1 MHLFFSGRWAER
13 VYIMITIKDLS
24 FSYTG
29 SPPYVL
35 HGLNLM
41 IRDGEYVSV
50 VGENGCGKST
60 LMRLILKFLKPTSG
74 SIVSQAI
81 RVGYVPQKSDY
92 SNAGFPITVY
102 EALDSYRKLL
112 KIRDKSVIEKGLQQV
127 GMQAFASA
135 LMGTLSGGQ
144 GQKILIARALMGA
157 PDLLILDE
165 PSTGVDIQSQREI
178 YGFLKGINQN
188 NGITI
193 VSVEHNLDAAVSN
206 STLIYHLTDGHG
218 HLCTPK
224 KYAQEFLGG
233 RRIQGGT
240 DNVAI

>member
-127 GMQAFASA
+127 GMQAFESA